1 MAQGVPTA
9 QKLVS
14 RVFSDPVLLSKL
26 AGHINQ
32 CRLMPSLARS
42 SQNEFSSLEGV
53 LRRNLETL
61 ERIQAEAL
69 QRQAAEKKLQ
79 QEQVAAERRELE
91 KAAAEQAAL
100 EAVRR
105 KQEEDAAAAERK
117 RQDAEAAELR
127 RQEKELEEKK
137 AIKSRVDVEFDQL
150 FHICD
155 CDTLPS
161 MNLSCNDAARLWL
174 LGFKNHDRGPKKL
187 GIGRLCGRVY
197 GSCCNT

>member
-32 CRLMPSLARS
+32 CKLMPSLARS
-42 SQNEFSSLEGV
+42 SQNEFSSLEQV
-53 LRRNLETL
+53 LRRNLETV

-69 QRQAAEKKLQ
+69 QRQAAQKKLE
-79 QEQVAAERRELE
+79 QEQAAAERRELE
-91 KAAAEQAAL
+91 KAAAEAAAL

-117 RQDAEAAELR
+117 RLDDEAAEQR
-127 RQEKELEEKK
+127 REEKELEEKK
-137 AIKSRVDVEFDQL
+137 AIRARVDVEFDQI
-150 FHICD
+150 FHVCD
-155 CDTLPS
+155 GETLPS
-161 MNLSCNDAARLWL
+161 MNLSSNDAVRLWL
-174 LGFKNHDRGPKKL
+174 VGFKSHDRGPKKL
-187 GIGRLCGRVY
+187 GIGRLCARVY
-197 GSCCNT
+197 GSWCNS